1 MTEPPTA
8 AEDDALVAQLA
19 ASAEWLRD
27 GNVSDMSERIAAE
40 LDEAAARIAALT
52 AELAELDP
60 PPEHCGCR
68 EAQCPHLPIRKQSRK
83 ELGEHWRKMI
93 ALERGRATKAEAALA
108 ERDKDAERHDPAHIA
123 TGWANDAPRLQQKIN
138 STRHHV
144 RALQMLVKA
153 QHSAIDWPAFE
164 REVDAIDAAIRE
176 SKEKP

>member
-8 AEDDALVAQLA
+8 AEDDALVARLA

-40 LDEAAARIAALT
+40 LDEAADRIAALT

-93 ALERGRATKAEAALA
+93 ALERARATKAEAALA
-108 ERDKDAERHDPAHIA
+108 ERDKLLLLAKEALGDWEDG
-123 TGWANDAPRLQQKIN
+123 TGEQHTHYCSNCDN
-138 STRHHV
+138 S
-144 RALQMLVKA
+144 
-153 QHSAIDWPAFE
+153 IDGS
-164 REVDAIDAAIRE
+164 RRIRDAIDAAIRE

>member
-1 MTEPPTA
+1 MTD
-8 AEDDALVAQLA
+8 DDALISRLQKRCHGCYADPSPCV
-19 ASAEWLRD
+19 
-27 GNVSDMSERIAAE
+27 IC
-40 LDEAAARIAALT
+40 EAAARIAALT

-108 ERDKDAERHDPAHIA
+108 ERDKDAERYRWLREASLRRTPEHDYYAKIDRWSVSVENGGIGHSFCMEKL
-123 TGWANDAPRLQQKIN
+123 DA
-138 STRHHV
+138 
-144 RALQMLVKA
+144 
-153 QHSAIDWPAFE
+153 
-164 REVDAIDAAIRE
+164 AIDAAIRE